1 MSNALIR
8 PLAPETPVFR
18 EAPHNLEAEQAL
30 LGAILVNNEAI
41 DRVSTFLKPGHFYDA
56 LHARIYE
63 AASKLILSG
72 KRATPIT
79 LKTFFQAD
87 PPVGELPVPQ
97 YLGRLAANA
106 TTIIN
111 AEDYGRTVYDLAIRR
126 QLIQIGETMVNT
138 AYDSPI
144 DAPPSIQIEGAEQ
157 QLYELAETGKYGTG
171 FEPFSSALTDAID
184 MAANAYRRDGG
195 LSGLATGFTDLDHR
209 MGGLQPSDLIIIAGR
224 PAMGKTA
231 LATNIA
237 YHVAKTYRPG
247 GDAENALDGAVVGFF
262 SLEMSAE
269 QLATRIISEQ
279 AYIPSER
286 IRRGR
291 IDADEF
297 DRIVEVSQELQ
308 HLPLYID
315 QTGGISVAQLAARA
329 RRLKRQRGLGFIVVD
344 YLQLLSGSS
353 KRAAEG
359 RVQEVSEITTGLKA
373 LAKELHVP
381 VLALSQLSRQVEQRE
396 DKRPQLADL
405 RESGSIEQDADV
417 VLFVFREEYY
427 LERSQPREN
436 TEEHQKWQLA
446 HGHGDGE
453 GRRDHRQAAARPD
466 RHGDAAIHSGVHE
479 VQQSRRGGAPAG
491 AARVKPERPPEAA
504 SSEREDGASDTA
516 ILTID
521 LDALTANYRRLR
533 DLASPAE
540 CAAVVKADAYGLGM
554 ALAAPALARAGCKTF
569 FVATLGEAR
578 ALRALLPDPVIYV
591 FAGLMPAT
599 AEIYRAYDLRPVLNS
614 AEEIAEWASFCA
626 ARGEKLACAVHID
639 SGMNRL
645 GLSAEDVDRVADA
658 RELWQAMTLSLV
670 MSHLACADEPRHPK
684 SETQRKSF
692 DRLRAQTTDGAG
704 EPRQLGRHPAWPR
717 LCL

>member
-1 MSNALIR
+1 MTR
-8 PLAPETPVFR
+8 CTP
-18 EAPHNLEAEQAL
+18 A
-30 LGAILVNNEAI
+30 
-41 DRVSTFLKPGHFYDA
+41 ST
-56 LHARIYE
+56 RRRR
-63 AASKLILSG
+63 SSILSG

-79 LKTFFQAD
+79 LKTFFQAE

-138 AYDSPI
+138 AFDSPI
-144 DAPPSIQIEGAEQ
+144 DAPPSAQIEDAEQ
-157 QLYELAETGKYGTG
+157 QLFELAETGKYGSG

-247 GDAENALDGAVVGFF
+247 GDSETALDGAVVGFF

-291 IDADEF
+291 IDSDEF

-315 QTGGISVAQLAARA
+315 QTGGITVAQLAARA

-381 VLALSQLSRQVEQRE
+381 ILALSQLSRQVEQRE

-436 TEEHQKWQLA
+436 TEEHQMWQQGMETVTGKA
-446 HGHGDGE
+446 DVIIGKQRHGPTGTVTLQFTPE
-453 GRRDHRQAAARPD
+453 FTRFSNLAARSACRSAAREPCAPARGPLERARRRAKRD
-466 RHGDAAIHSGVHE
+466 RDPHHRSRCACRQLSPLARSCLARRMRRRGQGRCLRPRHGA
-479 VQQSRRGGAPAG
+479 
-491 AARVKPERPPEAA
+491 
-504 SSEREDGASDTA
+504 
-516 ILTID
+516 
-521 LDALTANYRRLR
+521 
-533 DLASPAE
+533 
-540 CAAVVKADAYGLGM
+540 
-554 ALAAPALARAGCKTF
+554 AAPALARAGCKTF
-569 FVATLGEAR
+569 FVATLGEAS
-578 ALRALLPDPVIYV
+578 ALRTLLPDAVIYV
-591 FAGLMPAT
+591 FAGLMPGT
-599 AEIYRAYDLRPVLNS
+599 AELYRAHDLRPVLNS
-614 AEEIAEWASFCA
+614 AEEIGEWAAFCA
-626 ARGEKLACAVHID
+626 APGEKLPCAVHID

-645 GLSAEDVDRVADA
+645 GLSADEVDR
-658 RELWQAMTLSLV
+658 W
-670 MSHLACADEPRHPK
+670 PRHAI
-684 SETQRKSF
+684 S
-692 DRLRAQTTDGAG
+692 
-704 EPRQLGRHPAWPR
+704 GRP
-717 LCL
+717 